1 MVPGRRRMSPL
12 RPGGSPQPP
21 PAPSSRDRG
30 VIHFRGGSLRGFGSR
45 RPWLVC
51 VREPNLFGV
60 EGTHQELAFS
70 AGVIEFVEPDCR
82 IPGDDSGAFVA
93 VNNNDL

>member
-1 MVPGRRRMSPL
+1 
-12 RPGGSPQPP
+12 
-21 PAPSSRDRG
+21 
-30 VIHFRGGSLRGFGSR
+30 
-45 RPWLVC
+45 